1 MSSVSSES
9 VHESV
14 QSAASSPEAL
24 AQLHSQLETGS
35 EKIQLQAIADLATQ
49 APQGLKI
56 LQDFLLT
63 PQGSTWVRG
72 RAYEVLLAA
81 DDTASPEFLQTHF
94 PQGIVPLKSL
104 RGIDYKSLQRSL
116 AQHDF
121 QVADQIT
128 LEKLCELS
136 GAAASRRKW
145 VYFTEIDGFPIEDL
159 QTIDQLWLA
168 HSEGKFGF
176 SVQRK
181 LWLGVDKNWE
191 ALWPK
196 IGWREG
202 KKWTRYPQE
211 FIWDLTAPRGHLPL
225 SNQLRGVQVINALLN
240 HPAWST

>member
-14 QSAASSPEAL
+14 DSPASSPEAL
-24 AQLHSQLETGS
+24 AQLRSQLETASG
-35 EKIQLQAIADLATQ
+35 KTQLQAIASLATQ
-49 APQGLKI
+49 VPQGLQI

-63 PQGSTWVRG
+63 PQGLLWVRG
-72 RAYEVLLAA
+72 RAYEVLLTTNDAA
-81 DDTASPEFLQTHF
+81 SQGFLQTHF
-94 PQGIVPLKSL
+94 PQGVVPLKSL
-104 RGIDYKSLQRSL
+104 RGIDYTSLQRSL

-136 GAAASRRKW
+136 GAAAMRRKW

-168 HSEGKFGF
+168 HSEGMFGF

-211 FIWDLTAPRGHLPL
+211 FIWDLTAPPGHLPL